1 MIEYV
6 SLNIVCYNIPMS
18 LLGIFNKSAD
28 NKKVSS
34 EKDSQFKDAFILA
47 LVHRLRTPL
56 NGARWALDS
65 VMNGGEVDKKILNE
79 GYNKIISAIN
89 MVNEILKVSEINS
102 KDGPLDLK
110 RDNIN
115 LCTMVDGI
123 LKNLDYLIKKKE
135 ITLEYNNKYD
145 QINILGDV
153 DVLDMGLTNLFDN
166 AFRYSPKGKVV
177 VTISNED
184 NMAKLVI
191 TDNGI
196 GIDQEDLKHMFEKFY
211 RGKNARLIDPN
222 ETGVGLYATKKIIE
236 MHNGKISI
244 DSELNKW
251 TEVIVKLP
259 ID

>member
-1 MIEYV
+1 
-6 SLNIVCYNIPMS
+6 MS
-18 LLGIFNKSAD
+18 FLGIFNKSAD
-28 NKKVSS
+28 NKKASL
-34 EKDSQFKDAFILA
+34 EKDAQFKDAFILA

-65 VMNGGEVDKKILNE
+65 VMNGAEVDKKILNE
-79 GYNKIISAIN
+79 GYNKVISAIN

-102 KDGPLDLK
+102 KDGPLNLK
-110 RDNIN
+110 NEQIN
-115 LCTMVDGI
+115 LSDMVEGI
-123 LKNLDYLIKKKE
+123 LNNLDYLMKKKE
-135 ITLEYNNKYD
+135 INLDYDNN
-145 QINILGDV
+145 IEPIIILGDH

-177 VTISNED
+177 VSVSKED

-196 GIDQEDLKHMFEKFY
+196 GIDKEDLSHMFEKFY
-211 RGKNARLIDPN
+211 RGKNARLVDPN

-236 MHNGKISI
+236 MHRGRISI
-244 DSELNKW
+244 DSEVNKW
-251 TEVIVKLP
+251 TEVIVKIP

>member
-1 MIEYV
+1 
-6 SLNIVCYNIPMS
+6 MS
-18 LLGIFNKSAD
+18 FFDIFKDTDHKKIKPTQENK
-28 NKKVSS
+28 
-34 EKDSQFKDAFILA
+34 QFNDAFILA

-65 VMNGGEVDKKILNE
+65 MITSKNIEIDKEVLNE
-79 GYNKIISAIN
+79 GYNKILSAIK

-102 KDGPLDLK
+102 KDGPLNLK
-110 RDNIN
+110 KDKIN
-115 LCTMVDGI
+115 LCDMVDEI
-123 LKNLDYLIKKKE
+123 LKSLDYLMKKKE
-135 ITLEYNNKYD
+135 ITLEYDNKS
-145 QINILGDV
+145 QPITILGDN
-153 DVLDMGLTNLFDN
+153 DVLNMGLTNLFDN
-166 AFRYSPKGKVV
+166 AFRYSPKGKVI
-177 VTISNED
+177 VTLSKEN

-196 GIDQEDLKHMFEKFY
+196 GIDEEDLKHMFEKFF

-236 MHNGKISI
+236 MHHGKISI
-244 DSELNKW
+244 DSEVNKW

>member
-1 MIEYV
+1 MSFLDI
-6 SLNIVCYNIPMS
+6 LN
-18 LLGIFNKSAD
+18 NKV
-28 NKKVSS
+28 NKKAESS
-34 EKDSQFKDAFILA
+34 EKDAQFKDAFILA

-65 VMNGGEVDKKILNE
+65 VINSENKDSDKQILNE

-102 KDGPLDLK
+102 KDGPLNLK
-110 RDNIN
+110 SEQIN
-115 LCTMVDGI
+115 LCDMVEGI
-123 LKNLDYLIKKKE
+123 LENLDYLMKKKE
-135 ITLEYNNKYD
+135 ITLEYDDKID
-145 QINILGDV
+145 PIIILGDH

-166 AFRYSPKGKVV
+166 AFRYSPKGKVI
-177 VTISNED
+177 VTISKED

-196 GIDQEDLKHMFEKFY
+196 GISQDDLKHMFEKFY

-236 MHNGKISI
+236 MHHGRISI
-244 DSELNKW
+244 DSEENKW